1 MKNKKKKTHTPTHTQ
16 KKINKKIIKT
26 TTTNLYVF
34 SGPKS

>member
-1 MKNKKKKTHTPTHTQ
+1 MKNKKKNKHIHTHTH